1 MLHEK
6 LICYR
11 RALALAEELGK
22 SLAQW
27 PRGYGYLADQ
37 IRRAIASV
45 VLNCAEGNAKQ
56 SPMERRRFFQISR
69 ASLSEV
75 GACLDLM
82 IAFQLASQSQMQNWK
97 RSVDDIS
104 KMLYAL
110 R

>member
-11 RALALAEELGK
+11 QALAMAEELGK

-37 IRRAIASV
+37 VRRAIASV
-45 VLNCAEGNAKQ
+45 VLNCAEGNSKVSKADRK
-56 SPMERRRFFQISR
+56 RFFQIARGSIC
-69 ASLSEV
+69 EV
-75 GACLDLM
+75 GACVDLSRVFGL
-82 IAFQLASQSQMQNWK
+82 IDLSQADQWK
-97 RSVDDIS
+97 VQCEKIS

-110 R
+110 S